1 MDRLRGVE
9 AVSAKA
15 PLDPV
20 ALANAKARGKRPY
33 FFRDPDVERVLSI
46 AMAIAMEHAVTRQRL
61 DALERLVEA
70 KGLLSRAELDAFVP
84 GPEAEA
90 ERTRWMKEYIARVL
104 RIVQQ
109 ETEAVE
115 RAASGSDQAMEQVMD
130 ELRHS

>member
-1 MDRLRGVE
+1 MN
-9 AVSAKA
+9 AKPID
-15 PLDPV
+15 PL
-20 ALANAKARGKRPY
+20 ALANAKAKGKRPY

-61 DALERLVEA
+61 DALERLVES
-70 KGLLSRAELDAFVP
+70 KGLLSRAELDAYAP
-84 GPEAEA
+84 GPDAEA

-109 ETEAVE
+109 ETEAAE
-115 RAASGSDQAMEQVMD
+115 RVASGVDQPMEQVMD

>member
-1 MDRLRGVE
+1 VE

>member
-1 MDRLRGVE
+1 M
-9 AVSAKA
+9 SAKP

>member
-1 MDRLRGVE
+1 M
-9 AVSAKA
+9 SAKP

-70 KGLLSRAELDAFVP
+70 KGLATRAELDAFVP

>member
-1 MDRLRGVE
+1 M
-9 AVSAKA
+9 ST
-15 PLDPV
+15 PPIDPI

-33 FFRDPDVERVLSI
+33 FFKDADVERVLSI

-61 DALERLVEA
+61 DALERLIEA
-70 KGLLSRAELDAFVP
+70 KGLLTRAELDGWSAE
-84 GPEAEA
+84 PEAEA

-109 ETEAVE
+109 ENESVE
-115 RAASGSDQAMEQVMD
+115 RSASGIDQPMEQVME